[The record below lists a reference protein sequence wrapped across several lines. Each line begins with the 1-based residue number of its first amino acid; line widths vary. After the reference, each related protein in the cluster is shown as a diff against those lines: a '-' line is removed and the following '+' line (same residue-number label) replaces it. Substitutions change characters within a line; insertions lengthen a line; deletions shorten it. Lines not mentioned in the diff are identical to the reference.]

1 MNRLECLEAR
11 MKAAAILKE
20 CEAWEALHKAWDEG
34 RLQHQ
39 SRNTEPCWDMPI
51 ELYRFKPEPKYR
63 EFRVGDVLPLG
74 KWVKCLHDNST
85 VEIMRACVFAGS
97 LSLNESTP
105 QSFKENWVFCDTGEP
120 VGVRVEE

>member
-1 MNRLECLEAR
+1 MNRQQCKEQRA
-11 MKAAAILKE
+11 KAAEKLKE
-20 CEAWEALHKAWDEG
+20 CEAWEALHKAWDEVKLIWG
-34 RLQHQ
+34 
-39 SRNTEPCWDMPI
+39 SDVEPNWDGSI
-51 ELYRFKPEPKYR
+51 ELYKIKPEPKYR

-105 QSFKENWVFCDTGEP
+105 QSFKENWVFSDTGEP